1 MTMHFHFIENLK
13 VAQIQLF
20 AKVVKCMMDGEFS
33 MEYLNLIDCPFPK
46 EANDA
51 QSLQD
56 YCRYYPYNKYFY
68 ISTPRFNALKYIYIR
83 RTQILSIDSSLY
95 LASLQEIFN
104 DFKGNEKE
112 LQYLNVFDELSMAFN
127 SINTDLTLFY
137 VKKADDEDSFSWRKK
152 YGPCFFDR
160 GRFQELRWRIC
171 LALYIKSIGEC
182 FSSQMEITLKSL
194 LMSLVY
200 QCGYISFWSCL
211 ADVLTFPGITPQEN
225 EVLNNFTNYMLKNY
239 ANIYVYNLSVE
250 EKPVSGKNINTRG
263 ATENTTRIKLYFTR
277 DNGIPVLI
285 RMDLPHKGEPY
296 VHLNI
301 QEEES
306 NNHFRLSHDV
316 IDDEYDHVF
325 DNLSSALLQYDFN
338 VVDSVHSSADDDERI
353 LKDMCYRT
361 ALFIYAPYAYYYQI
375 LGADKIGDAHNFEK
389 QAWNVLVELLECS
402 LGKEEIIELAPPD
415 LLDMAY
421 CKLFVE

>member
-68 ISTPRFNALKYIYIR
+68 ISTPRFDSLKYIHG
-83 RTQILSIDSSLY
+83 THILSLESSFY
-95 LASLQEIFN
+95 LARLQETFN
-104 DFKGNEKE
+104 DFKKKGKV
-112 LQYLNVFDELSMAFN
+112 LQYLKVFEDLFMAFN
-127 SINTDLTLFY
+127 SINTDITFFY

-160 GRFQELRWRIC
+160 GRFQELRGRIC
-171 LALYIKSIGEC
+171 LALYIKNIGKC
-182 FSSQMEITLKSL
+182 FSSQMEITLTCL
-194 LMSLVY
+194 LMSFVY

-211 ADVLTFPGITPQEN
+211 ADVVTFPGSTPQEC
-225 EVLNNFTNYMLKNY
+225 EVLNNFTDYMLENY
-239 ANIYVYNLSVE
+239 ANIYIYNLSVE
-250 EKPVSGKNINTRG
+250 EKSVSCKKNITARG
-263 ATENTTRIKLYFTR
+263 ANENTTRIKLYFTR
-277 DNGIPVLI
+277 DDGKPVLI

-301 QEEES
+301 QEGDL
-306 NNHFRLSHDV
+306 NKHFRLSNDV
-316 IDDEYDHVF
+316 TDDEYDHVF
-325 DNLSSALLQYDFN
+325 DNLSSALLQYNFN
-338 VVDSVHSSADDDERI
+338 VVDYVHSSADDDERI

-389 QAWNVLVELLECS
+389 RAREVLIRLLES
-402 LGKEEIIELAPPD
+402 DIFKKEELEKLTPPD
-415 LLDMAY
+415 LLELAY
-421 CKLFVE
+421 YELL